1 MMMTTT
7 HGLRGISRVDLK
19 EDHFK
24 AGEQCCCRAVMRR
37 QPDFMQQKEWLD
49 ETVTECGFNIIFYP
63 KFHCE
68 LNFIEYVWGW
78 VKSHHRRT
86 CTYNYNDLKSSI
98 DNTMENI
105 IPLATVRKFWR
116 YCQRFLTGYRIGLTG
131 PLLGYAVKKYT
142 GHRAIPKI
150 VVTELN

>member
-131 PLLGYAVKKYT
+131 SLLGYA
-142 GHRAIPKI
+142 RR
-150 VVTELN
+150 